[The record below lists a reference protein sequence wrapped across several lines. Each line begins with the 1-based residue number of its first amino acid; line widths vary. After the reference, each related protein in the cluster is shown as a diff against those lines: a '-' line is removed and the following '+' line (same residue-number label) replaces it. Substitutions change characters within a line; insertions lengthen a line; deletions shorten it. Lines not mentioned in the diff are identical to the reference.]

1 MPPKDYF
8 KDYLKILQQYNNAP
22 STSVRDGRFEVSFRT
37 EDIFGGLPKK
47 PLTLEQAYNT
57 LKWKSGEG
65 SPFSTITVLAKNPN
79 YKEPKRNGGKLE
91 IKPITKTR
99 LNEIDIVELDK
110 TIAKNKS
117 NTFYIIA
124 IESLIQCGN
133 DYDRSFDTEENREI
147 VRKLFE
153 KYNNQIFDIR
163 L

>member
-37 EDIFGGLPKK
+37 EDIFGGLPNK

-79 YKEPKRNGGKLE
+79 YKEPKRNG
-91 IKPITKTR
+91 
-99 LNEIDIVELDK
+99 
-110 TIAKNKS
+110 
-117 NTFYIIA
+117 
-124 IESLIQCGN
+124 
-133 DYDRSFDTEENREI
+133 
-147 VRKLFE
+147 
-153 KYNNQIFDIR
+153 
-163 L
+163 

>member
-8 KDYLKILQQYNNAP
+8 KKYVDLLQQYNNAP
-22 STSVRDGRFEVSFRT
+22 SISDIDKFEISFRV
-37 EDIFGGLPKK
+37 EDIFGGFPDK

-79 YKEPKRNGGKLE
+79 YKEPKRNGEKLE

-99 LNEIDIVELDK
+99 LNEIDIDELDK
-110 TIAKNKS
+110 TIAKNKT

-124 IESLIQCGN
+124 IENLIQCGD

>member
-1 MPPKDYF
+1 M
-8 KDYLKILQQYNNAP
+8 
-22 STSVRDGRFEVSFRT
+22 
-37 EDIFGGLPKK
+37 
-47 PLTLEQAYNT
+47 
-57 LKWKSGEG
+57 
-65 SPFSTITVLAKNPN
+65 
-79 YKEPKRNGGKLE
+79 
-91 IKPITKTR
+91 
-99 LNEIDIVELDK
+99 NEIDIVELDK
-110 TIAKNKS
+110 TIAKNKT